1 MRDRRFHCTLRV
13 VVTRAYSLAQSHSL
27 VLLCGHLCLSLDGTG
42 AHPVPVHP
50 HGTLQTSGARCAPC
64 VASEATEAAHAA
76 TAWKR

>member
-13 VVTRAYSLAQSHSL
+13 AVTRAYSLAQSRSL

-50 HGTLQTSGARCAPC
+50 HGTLQTSGRFPLPTFT
-64 VASEATEAAHAA
+64 S
-76 TAWKR
+76 